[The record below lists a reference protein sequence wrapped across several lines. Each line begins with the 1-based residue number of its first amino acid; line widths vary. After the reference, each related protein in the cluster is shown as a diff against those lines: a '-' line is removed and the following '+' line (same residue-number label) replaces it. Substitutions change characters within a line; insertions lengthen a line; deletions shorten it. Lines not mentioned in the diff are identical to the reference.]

1 MLLLLGFKMITR
13 KKWIQ
18 EYAKDGNTEP
28 EKDKIE
34 LRWWSLLSFSRKTPT
49 KYDAHFLFGDCSVH
63 TTFIRDTPWESR
75 QESVSLWGPC
85 LESVCCTISCSNSCC
100 FFPVVSWNLTFIFW
114 AFFVY
119 IIRLSAAMT
128 DINVIT
134 HFLWTTVLVGVI
146 LFAWGS
152 SKTMMES
159 SQYLVC

>member
-114 AFFVY
+114 AFFCIY
-119 IIRLSAAMT
+119 NQIICSNDWHKRYNSFPVNNSVSGSNTVCLR
-128 DINVIT
+128 VI
-134 HFLWTTVLVGVI
+134 
-146 LFAWGS
+146 
-152 SKTMMES
+152 
-159 SQYLVC
+159 